1 MRGFYGYRRYL
12 PKRILLRIILLVVLC
27 SAAVLAAVAMSQMK
41 SLLTR
46 IAVSRVTNAVNQIV
60 SDSVDAAIA
69 EGKFDYDR
77 MVSFEKDNDGKIT
90 AVKSNMP
97 EFNRLQSAILAEVLN
112 RIDQVSSQNLSIPLG
127 SLTGSNLLAGRGPL
141 ITVRMQSIGSSQ
153 ADLNNAFESAG
164 INQTKHQILLN
175 IDVYV
180 SILMPGFRT
189 ATKISNSLVVAET
202 IIVGSVPDTYTYFD
216 ASDGEMQDTARD
228 FIMNGN

>member
-1 MRGFYGYRRYL
+1 M
-12 PKRILLRIILLVVLC
+12 
-27 SAAVLAAVAMSQMK
+27 
-41 SLLTR
+41 
-46 IAVSRVTNAVNQIV
+46 
-60 SDSVDAAIA
+60 
-69 EGKFDYDR
+69 
-77 MVSFEKDNDGKIT
+77 
-90 AVKSNMP
+90 
-97 EFNRLQSAILAEVLN
+97 
-112 RIDQVSSQNLSIPLG
+112 
-127 SLTGSNLLAGRGPL
+127 
-141 ITVRMQSIGSSQ
+141 RMQSIGSSQ

>member
-12 PKRILLRIILLVVLC
+12 PKRILLRIILLAVLC